1 MSTKRELGEAIAL
14 LRAEYDDMKP
24 IDGARLEMWWE
35 ALRHFPDGSV
45 KASAIRHL
53 KTSHFKPQLADIVKG
68 CEAQIEGQWLGA
80 DEAWALMPKSES
92 DSAMLTDEI
101 AQAMA
106 AASTLIEG
114 GDKVA
119 ARMAFKD
126 AYNRLVE
133 KAKTEGRGPRFFP
146 SFGSDAA
153 GRVSMMA
160 NAVQKG
166 QITLDAATHA
176 LPEYGADIVRM
187 CGVSSHPLLAAPTEE
202 GKAKVKALLANLKQ
216 LTQGGS

>member
-1 MSTKRELGEAIAL
+1 MTTKRELGEAIAL

-24 IDGARLEMWWE
+24 VEGPRLEMWWD
-35 ALRHFPDGSV
+35 ALKHFPDGAV
-45 KASAIRHL
+45 KAATARFL
-53 KTSHFKPQLADIVKG
+53 KTSHFKPQLADIVNG
-68 CEAQIEGQWLGA
+68 CAAQLDGNWMGA

-106 AASTLIEG
+106 AASPLLEQ

-133 KAKTEGRGPRFFP
+133 KAKIEGRLPRFFP
-146 SFGSDAA
+146 SFGNDAA
-153 GRVSMMA
+153 GRVTMLAS
-160 NAVQKG
+160 AVRAG
-166 QITLDAATHA
+166 QITLENATAA
-176 LPEYGADIVRM
+176 LPEYGRDIVQM
-187 CGVSSHPLLAAPTEE
+187 CGVTKHPLLAGPSDKD
-202 GKAKVKALLANLKQ
+202 KARLKALL
-216 LTQGGS
+216 LTMKGHKP

>member
-1 MSTKRELGEAIAL
+1 MTTKRELVEAIAL

-24 IDGARLEMWWE
+24 VDGPRLEMWWE
-35 ALRHFPDGSV
+35 ALRGFPDGAV
-45 KASAIRHL
+45 RASATRHL

-80 DEAWALMPKSES
+80 DEAWAMMPKSEC

-106 AASTLIEG
+106 AASTLLEG

-119 ARMAFKD
+119 ARMAFRD
-126 AYNRLVE
+126 AYTRQVE
-133 KAKTEGRGPRFFP
+133 KAKLEGRAPRYFP
-146 SFGSDAA
+146 SFGSDAV
-153 GRVSMMA
+153 GRVTMLA

-166 QITLDAATHA
+166 QITLEGATEA
-176 LPEYGADIVRM
+176 LPEHGADIVRM
-187 CGVSSHPLLAAPTEE
+187 CGVTQHPLLAGPSAENR
-202 GKAKVKALLANLKQ
+202 ARLQSLLQTLRLSNE
-216 LTQGGS
+216 